1 MGIGYN
7 PGWLCPAIQWPVTSR
22 AGTIIATRFTSLL
35 NAFAV
40 QSLLCNDNS
49 VEQRHACLLPTGRSS
64 QGWWRQDRKFFF
76 CKNETNSNFINEI
89 FYGKNNNNIA
99 RKPYRLAA
107 RTPLGAYSAPLWAT
121 LAPQEPIPQFSVL
134 SGLELSPLSGIGP
147 QSTWPIM

>member
-1 MGIGYN
+1 MTTVLNSGT
-7 PGWLCPAIQWPVTSR
+7 LACCPLADPARDGGGKTE
-22 AGTIIATRFTSLL
+22 
-35 NAFAV
+35 N
-40 QSLLCNDNS
+40 
-49 VEQRHACLLPTGRSS
+49 
-64 QGWWRQDRKFFF
+64 FFF